1 MLSLCRSLVVLKVSD
16 GAEGVGGWRGQSGVW
31 PITRHLLPGC
41 RHSSGTSDWWASHF
55 LFSQKQITY
64 CIHAPQRRT
73 TCTTTLRSCCAGTG
87 LIDESPLWSMSIKIW
102 KTSPKHQHRQIQ
114 YLFVHHLVLP
124 HLEASLD
131 ALTSIIKLFASKQIS
146 YWVIHMTRASS
157 GTNTPA
163 VWSLFT
169 CYSYSTHHLL
179 CTKGIT
185 TRIHKHT
192 Y

>member
-1 MLSLCRSLVVLKVSD
+1 MELKVWVDGVVRVVCGLSLDTSCQDVVIALAQAIGEPLTFYFHKSKSLTAFTLPRGEQPVQRHW
-16 GAEGVGGWRGQSGVW
+16 GA
-31 PITRHLLPGC
+31 
-41 RHSSGTSDWWASHF
+41 
-55 LFSQKQITY
+55 
-64 CIHAPQRRT
+64 
-73 TCTTTLRSCCAGTG
+73 AGTG

-146 YWVIHMTRASS
+146 YWAIHMTHASS

-179 CTKGIT
+179 CTKRIT